1 MFRMNQNELNN
12 WMAEGF
18 VTLPQVLIK
27 HYTKLNIDETEFML
41 ILQIESFRTNGNS
54 FPSINELT
62 ERMGASFEQV
72 TRLLESLIRKG
83 ILAILSKENKLE
95 GEIYSLEPLYQK
107 LIALLSNHE
116 LAEQKK
122 VETDAEIHIYRV
134 FESEFGRP
142 LSPLEAEMLSGWLD
156 QDHFAPELIREAL
169 KEAVISQKLNFRYI
183 DRILLNWKKEK
194 VKTVEEA
201 RQVAEDFHMNGRTGR
216 ITSRKEIEKS
226 KDSIPLYDW
235 LENRK
240 G

>member
-1 MFRMNQNELNN
+1 MEKNELSA
-12 WMAEGF
+12 WMTEGF
-18 VTLPQVLIK
+18 VTLPQILIK

-41 ILQIESFRTNGNS
+41 VLQIEAFRVSGNS
-54 FPSINELT
+54 FPSISELT
-62 ERMGASFEQV
+62 ERMGTSFERV
-72 TRLLESLIRKG
+72 TRLLESLVRKG
-83 ILAILSKENKLE
+83 NLAILAQENKLAHE
-95 GEIYSLEPLYQK
+95 VYSLEPLYQK
-107 LIALLSNHE
+107 LAAFLANEE
-116 LAEQKK
+116 LTNQKEAVNEAE
-122 VETDAEIHIYRV
+122 THIYRT

-183 DRILLNWKKEK
+183 DRILLNWKKEQ
-194 VKTVEEA
+194 VKTVEDA
-201 RQVAEDFHMNGRTGR
+201 RRIAENFHQNGRTG
-216 ITSRKEIEKS
+216 ITTNRSDIQKS